1 MFRWAHALVLA
12 ALCVAI
18 AEGATDVPESCQS
31 LAERYASAPDQATLV
46 ALQACLAAER
56 PDALQAT
63 VSPSAPA
70 EQRAWGEGLP
80 QEPWVRHH
88 LTRAR
93 GDWPSAEP
101 WAHTS
106 KSWPDNPW

>member
-31 LAERYASAPDQATLV
+31 LAERYASAPDQTTLA

-56 PDALQAT
+56 PDALQVTALPT
-63 VSPSAPA
+63 ALAARTARSPEPPPSLGSPA
-70 EQRAWGEGLP
+70 SSS
-80 QEPWVRHH
+80 
-88 LTRAR
+88 T
-93 GDWPSAEP
+93 PS
-101 WAHTS
+101 
-106 KSWPDNPW
+106 